1 MFRLRS
7 LTVLAS
13 FAALAACSTPIKT
26 AHDSDPEA
34 DFSRYHSWAWIS
46 EESLIGARPG
56 QIQATYVSPIDERRI
71 RSAVEREL
79 AAKGYRKVAPAEA
92 DLIVSFSIGTQ
103 EKTKIYST
111 PNAGAGYYG
120 YGYGG
125 WYGGS
130 TVRSY
135 QYTEGTLAIEIFD
148 REARRAVWV
157 GWGSK
162 RLSNNDDSEKVIDE
176 AVKKILE
183 PLPAPV

>member
-1 MFRLRS
+1 MSPLR
-7 LTVLAS
+7 TLALLVPL
-13 FAALAACSTPIKT
+13 AALAACSTIKT
-26 AHDSDPEA
+26 AHDFDPDA
-34 DFSRYHSWAWIS
+34 DFSRYRTWAWIS
-46 EESLIGARPG
+46 EESLILPRAGE
-56 QIQATYVSPIDERRI
+56 THVSYVSPIDEGRI
-71 RSAVEREL
+71 RRAVEQEL
-79 AAKGYRKVAPAEA
+79 AAKGYRKVAAAEA

-103 EKTKIYST
+103 EKTEIRST
-111 PNAGAGYYG
+111 PSGGAGYYD

-135 QYTEGTLAIEIFD
+135 QYTEGTLALEFFD

-162 RLSNNDDSEKVIDE
+162 RLSKREDSEKVIGE

-183 PLPAPV
+183 PFPVPV